1 MTRKTLPFGKMIMTG
16 AIVQCLL
23 SEFALAMPTAATVL
37 SPTTLLSTKPGA
49 VSQTRSR
56 FNRVDF
62 SDVGRPRKRRGGGS
76 RGACSVPNK
85 PPLTALM
92 PDTSAGLT
100 LAKSPTFWFFVPY
113 TLTSDY
119 SVEFVLKD
127 NQDKTVY
134 TNKAAGKGTPA
145 GIVNLRLPSTVALEA
160 GKDYHWYYL
169 VYCDAQNQDQFVYVN
184 GAIRRVEQP
193 NLEKKLAAASHSDRL
208 AHYEA
213 EGIWHE
219 MLTEHAERLTASPQ
233 DTKTRQ
239 NWVSLLES
247 VGLAEVASEPLVP

>member
-1 MTRKTLPFGKMIMTG
+1 MTRKTMTRNLLRKMILIG
-16 AIVQCLL
+16 AIVPCLL
-23 SEFALAMPTAATVL
+23 SEFALAVPSAT
-37 SPTTLLSTKPGA
+37 TTLSAKPGT
-49 VSQTRSR
+49 VNQRRSR
-56 FNRVDF
+56 FNRIDF

-85 PPLTALM
+85 PPMTALM
-92 PDTSAGLT
+92 PDTSTGLT

-119 SVEFVLKD
+119 LVEFVLKD

-134 TNKAAGKGTPA
+134 TNKAVGKGTSA

-169 VYCDAQNQDQFVYVN
+169 VYCDAQNQDKFVYVN
-184 GAIRRVEQP
+184 GAIRRVERP
-193 NLEKKLAAASHSDRL
+193 DLERKLATAAPGDRV

-219 MLTEHAERLTASPQ
+219 TLTEHAERLSASPQ

-239 NWVSLLES
+239 DWVSLLQS
-247 VGLAEVASEPLVP
+247 VGLGEVASAPLVL

>member
-1 MTRKTLPFGKMIMTG
+1 MFSMTKKTLHFGKMIMIG

-23 SEFALAMPTAATVL
+23 SEFALAMPSSATVL
-37 SPTTLLSTKPGA
+37 SAKPSVA
-49 VSQTRSR
+49 SQGRSR
-56 FNRVDF
+56 FNRLDF

-76 RGACSVPNK
+76 RGACSVTNK

-127 NQDKTVY
+127 NQDNTIY
-134 TNKAAGKGTPA
+134 NSKAAGKGTPA
-145 GIVNLRLPSTVALEA
+145 GIVNLRLPPTVVLEA

-169 VYCDAQNQDQFVYVN
+169 VYCDAQNQDKFVYVN
-184 GAIRRVEQP
+184 GAVRRVERP
-193 NLEKKLAAASHSDRL
+193 DLERKLAAASPGDRIV
-208 AHYEA
+208 HYEA

-219 MLTEHAERLTASPQ
+219 ALTEHAERLSASPQ

-239 NWVSLLES
+239 NWASLLNS
-247 VGLAEVASEPLVP
+247 VGLEEVASEPLVP